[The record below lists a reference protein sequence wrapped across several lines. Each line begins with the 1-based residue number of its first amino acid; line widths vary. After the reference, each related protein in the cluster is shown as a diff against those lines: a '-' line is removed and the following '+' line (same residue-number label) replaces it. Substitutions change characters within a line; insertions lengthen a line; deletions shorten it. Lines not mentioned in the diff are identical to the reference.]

1 MHIRN
6 SASISAEFSNASLF
20 CKPRFLRRAAGC
32 GVALLMAA
40 GAQAQEVTL
49 KIAHFLPSAAPTQ
62 QRVLQPWCDD
72 LKKASGGRINCQF
85 FPAMQLGGTPAQ
97 LADQVKNGVADV
109 VWTGPGYS
117 AGRFPAIEAFELPF
131 MVKDATSS
139 SRALWQYYQQNA
151 QPEFAAYK
159 VLAFHTDGGQAVHT
173 AKKPVKGLT
182 GFTGLKLRTS
192 TRLGAKTLAALGGA
206 PVAMPPAQVTEA
218 ISKGVVDGALGAWEL
233 VFPTKLSEVT
243 KFHAQPAPGVAH
255 PTATVLT
262 VLMNKQKYDALPAD
276 LKAVVDKYSGEPL
289 VERFGAVFDD
299 EAAKARKKVGEIG
312 NQLSTF
318 SATEVAAMRVATA
331 SVEEEWAKQVG
342 EKGLDGRKLI
352 NAARQLTGTAAGK

>member
-1 MHIRN
+1 MKTTIKLFAVAGTLA
-6 SASISAEFSNASLF
+6 ASVS
-20 CKPRFLRRAAGC
+20 
-32 GVALLMAA
+32 V
-40 GAQAQEVTL
+40 QAQEVTF

-62 QRVLQPWCDD
+62 QRVLQPWCDE
-72 LKKASGGRINCQF
+72 LKKDSGGRIACQF

-131 MVKDATSS
+131 MVTDSTSS
-139 SRALWQYYQQNA
+139 SKALWKFYQQHA
-151 QPEFAAYK
+151 QQEFAAYK

-173 AKKPVKGLT
+173 ASKPVAGLT

-192 TRLGAKTLAALGGA
+192 TRVGAKTLAALGGS

-218 ISKGVVDGALGAWEL
+218 ISKGVVDGSLGAWEL

-243 KFHAQPAPGVAH
+243 KFHSQPAAGVAY

-276 LKAVVDKYSGEPL
+276 LKAIVDKHSGEAL
-289 VERFGAVFDD
+289 VAKFGAVFDD

-312 NQLSTF
+312 NKLTTF
-318 SATEVAAMRVATA
+318 SATEVAAMKRATA
-331 SVEEEWAKQVG
+331 GVEEEWAKQVG
-342 EKGLDGRKLI
+342 DKGLDGKKLI
-352 NAARQLTGTAAGK
+352 SAARELTGTNK